1 VIYREPAQPG
11 ADAPVGAII
20 SDLTANAQ
28 TLVRQEA
35 ALVQAQVRERVEK
48 EVRQKGAGVA
58 MLAGAG
64 VFALFGLGFLGL
76 MLVMG
81 LHEWFLM
88 ARWLAALIVTL
99 LYFGIAVAM
108 AVAGRYLLTREVEET
123 P

>member
-11 ADAPVGAII
+11 ADAPVGVII

-28 TLVRQEA
+28 TLVRQEV

-48 EVRQKGAGVA
+48 EARQKGIAVA
-58 MLAGAG
+58 MLAGAA

-99 LYFGIAVAM
+99 LYFGIAATM
-108 AVAGRYLLTREVEET
+108 AVIGRYLLTREVEET